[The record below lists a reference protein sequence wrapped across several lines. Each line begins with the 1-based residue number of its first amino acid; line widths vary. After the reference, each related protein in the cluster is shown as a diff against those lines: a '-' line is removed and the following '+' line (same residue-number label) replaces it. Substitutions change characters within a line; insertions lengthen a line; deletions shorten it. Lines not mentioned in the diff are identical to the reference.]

1 MVAKPFA
8 SDVTDAC
15 DIPRIIGIGLVVMF
29 VSPPD
34 TIGALSVVR
43 PSKDWNTTLVPSTG
57 FAGIDVSV
65 TRTETG

>member
-1 MVAKPFA
+1 MVTRPFA

-15 DIPRIIGIGLVVMF
+15 AIPRIIGIGLLVIF

-43 PSKDWNTTLVPSTG
+43 PSNDWNKTLTPSTG
-57 FAGIDVSV
+57 FA
-65 TRTETG
+65 RN